1 MFDICLWVLSS
12 PLSASPLSSWSCCTC
27 AAKTIILCVDNK
39 DALLLQVWHAPG
51 KQKDASLMALHRTYG
66 GCHGA
71 ILALDWSPCSQFI
84 AVASKDLTAR

>member
-1 MFDICLWVLSS
+1 MY
-12 PLSASPLSSWSCCTC
+12 SCCC
-27 AAKTIILCVDNK
+27 KDHQLKDVDK
-39 DALLLQVWHAPG
+39 DGCLLQVWHAPG